1 MKTSSQV
8 ISVIAA
14 IGAAVITLAE
24 KWKLAG
30 FILILIVGGIFP
42 LLASGV
48 FTFQITQLLIY
59 AIAIAGLNLLT
70 GFNGQ
75 FSLGHSAFYAIG
87 AYVSAILMT
96 QLEMP
101 FYLTIPI
108 EAAVCFVFGFLFGL
122 PALRL
127 EGIYLALAT
136 FALAIATPQIL
147 KFKPIEHLT
156 GGVQGLALFHLKP
169 EAPFG
174 LALDQD
180 QWTFYVTFAVTILMF
195 FIAFSLVS
203 SRSGRA
209 MKAIRDNP
217 IAAKVTGVNLSL
229 FKTLTFGVSALFTGV
244 AGALSALLIAFV
256 APDSFQITLAVAVFV
271 CMVVGGVGW
280 IPGAFLG
287 ALFILFVPNIAEH
300 IAFGLSA
307 FCDLI
312 RKFIPFFPTIGEQS
326 AKGLTGTVYGVF
338 LILLI
343 YVMPS
348 GLAGLLRLAVQRLA
362 RARG

>member
-1 MKTSSQV
+1 MKTTSPATT
-8 ISVIAA
+8 IIAG
-14 IGAAVITLAE
+14 IGAGAITLGQN
-24 KWKLAG
+24 WKLAG
-30 FILILIVGGIFP
+30 FVLVLIAGLIFP
-42 LLASGV
+42 LMATGV

-87 AYVSAILMT
+87 AYVSAILM
-96 QLEMP
+96 MHYGVP
-101 FYLTIPI
+101 FYLTIPVA
-108 EAAVCFVFGFLFGL
+108 AAVCFVFGFLFGL

-136 FALAIATPQIL
+136 FALAIATPQML
-147 KFKPIEHLT
+147 KFKPLEELT

-174 LALDQD
+174 LPLDQD

-195 FIAFSLVS
+195 FCAFSLVN

-209 MKAIRDNP
+209 MKAIRDNQ
-217 IAAKVTGVNLSL
+217 IAAKVTGINLSL

-256 APDSFQITLAVAVFV
+256 APDSFQITLAVAIFV
-271 CMVVGGVGW
+271 GMVVGGVGW

-300 IAFGLSA
+300 IAFGLAA
-307 FCDLI
+307 FFDLI
-312 RKFIPFFPTIGEQS
+312 RKVIPFFPSIGEQS

-348 GLAGLLRLAVQRLA
+348 GLAGLLRLVVQRLA

>member
-1 MKTSSQV
+1 MKTTSPV
-8 ISVIAA
+8 TTLIAA
-14 IGAAVITLAE
+14 IGATVVTLGANW
-24 KWKLAG
+24 KWTG
-30 FILILIVGGIFP
+30 FILILAAGVIFP
-42 LLASGV
+42 LWASGV
-48 FTFQITQLLIY
+48 FVFQITQLLIY

-87 AYVSAILMT
+87 AYVAAVLML
-96 QLEMP
+96 QFDVP
-101 FYLTIPI
+101 YYWTIPV
-108 EAAVCFVFGFLFGL
+108 AAIACFVFGFLFGL

-156 GGVQGLALFHLKP
+156 GGVQGLAIFHLKP

-174 LALDQD
+174 IPIDSD
-180 QWTFYVTFAVTILMF
+180 QWTFYFTFAVTLLMF
-195 FIAFSLVS
+195 FCAFSLVN
-203 SRSGRA
+203 SRTGRA
-209 MKAIRDNP
+209 MKAIRDNH
-217 IAAKVTGVNLSL
+217 IAAKVTGINLSL
-229 FKTLTFGVSALFTGV
+229 FKSLTFGVSALFTGV

-256 APDSFQITLAVAVFV
+256 APDSFQITLAVAIFV
-271 CMVVGGVGW
+271 GMVVGGVGW

-300 IAFGLSA
+300 IAFGMAA
-307 FCDLI
+307 FFDLI
-312 RKFIPFFPTIGEQS
+312 RKVIPFFPTIGEQS

-348 GLAGLLRLAVQRLA
+348 GAAGLLRLVVQRLA
-362 RARG
+362 RARS